1 MEWHDIPTPSK
12 EYLRA
17 SVIRYL
23 CVCGPGEL
31 SSVSVDTKKDL
42 SFKLQKRRAEKKRK
56 KKLQKI
62 EKKKQNQSNQTNQ
75 TKGTK
80 AIQGIQGIQGTAA
93 IQHKKKRPMENVSIV
108 QWYTSEVHLLDRY
121 PRQDYPDDPL
131 VDKIEWFCYP
141 TGRGERHANGSTVVD
156 ISIPPPPFKLVPLSS
171 PRSPLSK
178 TPKQVFFNPIKYI

>member
-31 SSVSVDTKKDL
+31 SSVSLDTKKDL
-42 SFKLQKRRAEKKRK
+42 SFKLQKRRAEKKTK

-62 EKKKQNQSNQTNQ
+62 EKKKQNATNQTNQ
-75 TKGTK
+75 TNQTNETK
-80 AIQGIQGIQGTAA
+80 GIQGIQGTKGIQGRAA

-141 TGRGERHANGSTVVD
+141 TGRG
-156 ISIPPPPFKLVPLSS
+156 KY
-171 PRSPLSK
+171 SK
-178 TPKQVFFNPIKYI
+178 RTLFRKM